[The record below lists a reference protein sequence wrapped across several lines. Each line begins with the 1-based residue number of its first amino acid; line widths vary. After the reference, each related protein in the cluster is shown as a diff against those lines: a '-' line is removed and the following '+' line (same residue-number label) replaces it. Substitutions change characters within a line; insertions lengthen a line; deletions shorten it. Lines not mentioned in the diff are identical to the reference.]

1 MVDDQPKW
9 RTGRPSATEPGL
21 GIYIR
26 VADVRAALGAIA
38 AASGKTAH
46 LGRTGGEVFAMFS
59 DPAGNILG
67 IYQQPG
73 LAEAEEKNQ
82 HD

>member
-1 MVDDQPKW
+1 VARSAEFYQQAFGW
-9 RTGRPSATEPGL
+9 RMMTRG
-21 GIYIR
+21 
-26 VADVRAALGAIA
+26 
-38 AASGKTAH
+38 
-46 LGRTGGEVFAMFS
+46 

>member
-9 RTGRPSATEPGL
+9 RTGK
-21 GIYIR
+21 ICYI
-26 VADVRAALGAIA
+26 
-38 AASGKTAH
+38 
-46 LGRTGGEVFAMFS
+46 
-59 DPAGNILG
+59 GNILG

>member
-9 RTGRPSATEPGL
+9 RTGKICYIEVPAAEVVSPPSST
-21 GIYIR
+21 
-26 VADVRAALGAIA
+26 
-38 AASGKTAH
+38 S
-46 LGRTGGEVFAMFS
+46 EVFAMFS